1 MTPNKKILIVEDEAQ
16 LLNLLYEKFTAAGYI
31 VIKAMDGKDGLE
43 KTLAERPDLIMLDIN
58 LPIMNGIEMLK
69 RVRKD
74 DQIKETEVM
83 ILTNY
88 DDYHLVT
95 DTLALGAHDYLI
107 KSDWKFEDIIKM
119 VDKKLR

>member
-1 MTPNKKILIVEDEAQ
+1 MKPNKKILIIEDEIQ
-16 LLNLLYEKFTAAGYI
+16 LLNLLYEEFTNAGYI
-31 VIKAMDGKDGLE
+31 VIKAIDGKEGLE
-43 KTLAERPDLIMLDIN
+43 KTLSERPDLIILDIN
-58 LPIMNGIEMLK
+58 LPIMNGIEMLEK
-69 RVRKD
+69 LRKD
-74 DQIKETEVM
+74 EQIKETEVM

-119 VDKKLR
+119 VDKKLK